1 MTLTKAVVALTVNME
16 AIQQISVRKVVV
28 FSLFFFL
35 CKILSVRAW
44 FCLTM
49 QNLICAQ
56 LIVTQVSRASA

>member
-16 AIQQISVRKVVV
+16 AIQQISVKKVVV

-35 CKILSVRAW
+35 CKVLSVRAW
-44 FCLTM
+44 VCLTM
-49 QNLICAQ
+49 RNLICAQ